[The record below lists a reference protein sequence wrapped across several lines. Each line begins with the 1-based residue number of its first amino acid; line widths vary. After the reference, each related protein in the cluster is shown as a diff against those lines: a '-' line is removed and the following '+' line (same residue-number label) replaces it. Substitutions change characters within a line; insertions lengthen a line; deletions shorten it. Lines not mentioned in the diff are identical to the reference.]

1 MAIINGERAQ
11 KKNTVTLEINADV
24 LEQIKAYCAWA
35 NISDISWFVE
45 EAACYV
51 FAKDK
56 EWKANKKGQKRNSR
70 KKAISAD

>member
-11 KKNTVTLEINADV
+11 KKSDISIEINTNV
-24 LEQIKAYCAWA
+24 LEQIKSYCEWA
-35 NISDISWFVE
+35 NISDISWFLE

-56 EWKANKKGQKRNSR
+56 EWKALKKTPKRGR
-70 KKAISAD
+70 KKAIAE